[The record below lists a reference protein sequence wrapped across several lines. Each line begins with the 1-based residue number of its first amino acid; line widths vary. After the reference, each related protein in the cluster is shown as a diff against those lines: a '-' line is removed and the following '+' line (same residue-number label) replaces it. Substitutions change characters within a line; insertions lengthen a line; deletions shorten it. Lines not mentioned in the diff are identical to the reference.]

1 MAEGSSLENHI
12 DELNKVNDTLE
23 IIDEGLDDE
32 GKALLLMS
40 SLPSSYLNFVDALM
54 RVWVYVLKHKD
65 QVFGKFREWKSLIEN
80 QTGLK
85 VKKLRADNGLEF
97 CNHEFDSYCA
107 DHGIARHRT
116 VRLTP
121 QQNGL
126 AEKMNRTLM
135 DKVKSMLIQSQ
146 FPKGLWAE
154 ILLTTSYLVNLS
166 PSVALDFKTP
176 FKKWHGK
183 PVNYDSLKVFG
194 CPAYAH
200 VSQGK
205 SAPRALKGKLIWYPE
220 DLIAYALT
228 ASHQIDDD
236 KPKNYKEAIQGLYKD
251 EWKMAM
257 DKEISSLKKNN
268 TWELVKRPANS
279 RTIRCKW
286 IYRVKDGLTTTEPKR
301 FKARVLLTLTDVKDI
316 KLDQLDVKTTFLHVR
331 LHEDILMTHHE
342 GYINPESVDC
352 VCLLN
357 KSLYGLKQSP
367 KQWYLRF
374 NEFMVTHGYLRT
386 DEEKGEMT
394 KVPYVNAIGCMMYAM
409 VLTRPDLAHAL
420 SVVSRFMATPGKEHW
435 KAVKW
440 VLRYLKDTQWYGL
453 VYGKS
458 AGNDARLCGYV
469 DSDFAGDLDR
479 RRSLTGYL
487 FFLDGCLINWKASL
501 QYVVAL
507 STTEVKYIDATEAV
521 RESLWLRGLIA

>member
-1 MAEGSSLENHI
+1 MVTPIFLSLI
-12 DELNKVNDTLE
+12 DYY
-23 IIDEGLDDE
+23 
-32 GKALLLMS
+32 S
-40 SLPSSYLNFVDALM
+40 R

-166 PSVALDFKTP
+166 PSVPLDFKTP

-205 SAPRALKGKLIWYPE
+205 LAPRAVKGKLIWYPE
-220 DLIAYALT
+220 GVKAFKLWCTDLNPPRYI
-228 ASHQIDDD
+228 
-236 KPKNYKEAIQGLYKD
+236 
-251 EWKMAM
+251 
-257 DKEISSLKKNN
+257 ISRDVVFNKK
-268 TWELVKRPANS
+268 V
-279 RTIRCKW
+279 
-286 IYRVKDGLTTTEPKR
+286 V
-301 FKARVLLTLTDVKDI
+301 
-316 KLDQLDVKTTFLHVR
+316 LDVKKPTNT
-331 LHEDILMTHHE
+331 DA
-342 GYINPESVDC
+342 
-352 VCLLN
+352 
-357 KSLYGLKQSP
+357 LKD
-367 KQWYLRF
+367 K
-374 NEFMVTHGYLRT
+374 
-386 DEEKGEMT
+386 DKT
-394 KVPYVNAIGCMMYAM
+394 KVQFEVEPYNKE
-409 VLTRPDLAHAL
+409 AL
-420 SVVSRFMATPGKEHW
+420 GDE
-435 KAVKW
+435 
-440 VLRYLKDTQWYGL
+440 
-453 VYGKS
+453 
-458 AGNDARLCGYV
+458 ND
-469 DSDFAGDLDR
+469 
-479 RRSLTGYL
+479 
-487 FFLDGCLINWKASL
+487 IN
-501 QYVVAL
+501 QGFDDH
-507 STTEVKYIDATEAV
+507 END
-521 RESLWLRGLIA
+521 